1 MPEWCDEPLSCCVP
15 IYHVILYIYYIRW
28 LLFLQIYGYRMSLW
42 GEHLGML
49 DETFEEPER
58 LECVHKVNK
67 IADNNWKL
75 FASEDFSLLQGHLL
89 KYPVQVDS
97 DGKIRSL
104 PDCENFPDAGG
115 KILGAHSTT
124 IPDILTT

>member
-1 MPEWCDEPLSCCVP
+1 MLWF
-15 IYHVILYIYYIRW
+15 
-28 LLFLQIYGYRMSLW
+28 LFLQIYGYRMSLW
-42 GEHLGML
+42 AEHLDML

-58 LECVHKVNK
+58 LECVRKVNK
-67 IADNNWKL
+67 IAENNWRIY
-75 FASEDFSLLQGHLL
+75 ASEELSLPQGHLL

-97 DGKIRSL
+97 DGNISSI
-104 PDCENFPDAGG
+104 PECENFPDAGG